1 MPGKLPSISSM
12 LNNEDKNKSVSHTP
26 LPGMNN
32 NSYTNLTTLS
42 KPLLN
47 VNNPNRHES
56 YSPLNNINNYNKQN
70 LTIPVVNNPY
80 SVSSSPY
87 VNSMKFSNQL
97 QVTPMSANT
106 IVYKQYPSANV
117 PNFPMNTKN
126 SFSDP
131 PMGYSNINTPINS
144 AQFVC
149 PQPYSNYIRK
159 RSSLDIPGARQS
171 FQPLPMM
178 YQGNVI
184 QSTNP
189 SPIMVH
195 PLNCNINNDMDN
207 NAHNINYTPINQQMF
222 INPRYSDNTSQSNN
236 LKKKPLKRKN
246 SKRASKD
253 NNSIV
258 EVDCLNVETPTKKVP
273 RPRNAFILFRQHYHK
288 IIFKEQSEILLKSKK
303 NAADNDTTV
312 DSFKLNS
319 TVSKAI
325 GMKWKNLPA
334 EERSHWTD
342 LAEKEKIEHSLK
354 YPDYKYVPK
363 RRKTITTTTSLQKT
377 KE

>member
-117 PNFPMNTKN
+117 PNFP
-126 SFSDP
+126 
-131 PMGYSNINTPINS
+131 
-144 AQFVC
+144 
-149 PQPYSNYIRK
+149 
-159 RSSLDIPGARQS
+159 
-171 FQPLPMM
+171 
-178 YQGNVI
+178 
-184 QSTNP
+184 
-189 SPIMVH
+189 
-195 PLNCNINNDMDN
+195 
-207 NAHNINYTPINQQMF
+207 
-222 INPRYSDNTSQSNN
+222 
-236 LKKKPLKRKN
+236 
-246 SKRASKD
+246 
-253 NNSIV
+253 
-258 EVDCLNVETPTKKVP
+258 
-273 RPRNAFILFRQHYHK
+273 
-288 IIFKEQSEILLKSKK
+288 
-303 NAADNDTTV
+303 
-312 DSFKLNS
+312 
-319 TVSKAI
+319 
-325 GMKWKNLPA
+325 
-334 EERSHWTD
+334 
-342 LAEKEKIEHSLK
+342 
-354 YPDYKYVPK
+354 
-363 RRKTITTTTSLQKT
+363 
-377 KE
+377 

>member
-1 MPGKLPSISSM
+1 MSGKLPSISSM

-26 LPGMNN
+26 LPGMKT
-32 NSYTNLTTLS
+32 NSYSNLTSIS

-47 VNNPNRHES
+47 VNNPIRHES
-56 YSPLNNINNYNKQN
+56 YSPHNITNYNKQN

-80 SVSSSPY
+80 SVSASPY
-87 VNSMKFSNQL
+87 VNSMKFNNQL
-97 QVTPMSANT
+97 QVTPVSANT

-117 PNFPMNTKN
+117 PSFPMNTKN

-131 PMGYSNINTPINS
+131 SMGYSNINTPTNS

-149 PQPYSNYIRK
+149 PQPYSNYLRK
-159 RSSLDIPGARQS
+159 RSSLDIPGTRQN

-178 YQGNVI
+178 YQGNII

-189 SPIMVH
+189 SPIMPH
-195 PLNCNINNDMDN
+195 PLNCNINNDMDT

-222 INPRYSDNTSQSNN
+222 INPKYNDKPQSND
-236 LKKKPLKRKN
+236 LIKKPLKRKN
-246 SKRASKD
+246 PHRASKD

-258 EVDCLNVETPTKKVP
+258 EVDCLHVETPTKKVP

-288 IIFKEQSEILLKSKK
+288 IIFKEQSEILLNSKE
-303 NAADNDTTV
+303 NSVESDTTV

-325 GMKWKNLPA
+325 GMKWKNLSP

-363 RRKTITTTTSLQKT
+363 RRKTITTTNSLQKT